1 MKKKSYRLLAYML
14 TILFISTT
22 AFSVNVNVS
31 YAKGKHEV
39 KKEVVPKLSLTSK
52 SLQYSNETF
61 EITLKDT
68 NDVKKVTWYTLNN
81 KVATITVSKD
91 DSMKATVTAVRKGVT
106 FVRAKVTLKSGR
118 VYRLSSKVT
127 VESSSKFDEPTSVQ
141 AKLISLIR
149 SDSNTLTATFDKAI
163 EIPGLLLLNNKT
175 QIVEGVVDS
184 KDGKKVNYT
193 IPTELLSQTAW
204 QRVWI
209 GYYSSPNIIIKN
221 GNLPKFTEQYVDFTI
236 QTIQPLPAP
245 QAVMQDQSNN
255 NILYVYF
262 GQKLDKATAETIS
275 NYYIGGL
282 QITSAELI
290 HQNNQ
295 SYVKLKLKDG
305 VITTTAT
312 FNVIISG
319 LKGENNSYSTMSVYQ
334 GTITLKENVAPTLTS
349 YYYTYPNTVN
359 LIFSE
364 TVSGTVN
371 FKVLQNN
378 IDLFSYGLASGNTV
392 TLVLKSTPTANVFM
406 QLLANSSNLLKDAAG
421 NVIASDLNRY
431 IIPTY

>member
-421 NVIASDLNRY
+421 NVTASDLNRY

>member
-1 MKKKSYRLLAYML
+1 M
-14 TILFISTT
+14 
-22 AFSVNVNVS
+22 
-31 YAKGKHEV
+31 
-39 KKEVVPKLSLTSK
+39 
-52 SLQYSNETF
+52 
-61 EITLKDT
+61 
-68 NDVKKVTWYTLNN
+68 
-81 KVATITVSKD
+81 
-91 DSMKATVTAVRKGVT
+91 
-106 FVRAKVTLKSGR
+106 
-118 VYRLSSKVT
+118 
-127 VESSSKFDEPTSVQ
+127 
-141 AKLISLIR
+141 
-149 SDSNTLTATFDKAI
+149 
-163 EIPGLLLLNNKT
+163 
-175 QIVEGVVDS
+175 
-184 KDGKKVNYT
+184 
-193 IPTELLSQTAW
+193 
-204 QRVWI
+204 
-209 GYYSSPNIIIKN
+209 
-221 GNLPKFTEQYVDFTI
+221 PKFTEQYVDFTI

-421 NVIASDLNRY
+421 NVTASDLNRY